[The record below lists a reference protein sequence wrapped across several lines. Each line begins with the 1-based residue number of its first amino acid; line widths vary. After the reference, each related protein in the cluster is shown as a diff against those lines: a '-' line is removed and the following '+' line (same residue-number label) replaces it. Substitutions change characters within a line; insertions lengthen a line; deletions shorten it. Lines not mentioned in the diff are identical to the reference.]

1 MHGIAIVGAGNMGR
15 AHAEAWSRLGLGDRI
30 RYVCA
35 RRPGASLPYAPLAR
49 VVTELD
55 DVLGDPEVDI
65 VSICTPT
72 PSHAELAVRA
82 LAAGRHV
89 LLEKPVALDLPGAEA
104 VMAADAASDATLMVA
119 HVVRF
124 FAGYQRV
131 RAEVES
137 GRIGVA
143 REVRASRSSAAPT
156 WASWLADEAQ
166 SGGMLVD
173 FAIHDFDQVDL
184 HLGRPVAVTTVEAGA
199 SGRFES
205 RVEYAGGGVGHVV
218 TNARLPAGSPFEST
232 IEVTGTS
239 GVTSF
244 RYPDAAPDEP
254 FVRQAAYFLDC
265 VEARRSPEAC
275 PPQSAAVAL
284 RVALAARES
293 LQSGRTVEIPEGSVD
308 EGTRPRGGA

>member
-15 AHAEAWSRLGLGDRI
+15 AHAEAWSRLGLGERI
-30 RYVCA
+30 RYVCT
-35 RRPGASLPYAPLAR
+35 RRPGASIPFAPSAR
-49 VVTELD
+49 VVTEFD
-55 DVLGDPEVDI
+55 EVLADPEVDL

-82 LAAGRHV
+82 LDAGKHV
-89 LLEKPVALDLPGAEA
+89 LLEKPVALDLEGAA
-104 VMAADAASDATLMVA
+104 AILAADAASDATLMVA

-124 FAGYQRV
+124 FAGYRRV
-131 RAEVES
+131 RGEVES

-156 WASWLADEAQ
+156 WATWLADETQ

-173 FAIHDFDQVDL
+173 FAIHDFDQVNL

-205 RVEYAGGGVGHVV
+205 RVEYADGGVGQVV
-218 TNARLPAGSPFEST
+218 TNAQLPTGSAFESSL
-232 IEVTGTS
+232 EVRGMA
-239 GVTSF
+239 GVASF

-265 VEARRSPEAC
+265 VESRRPPADC
-275 PPQSAAVAL
+275 PTASAVLAL
-284 RVALAARES
+284 RLALAARES
-293 LQSGRTVEIPEGSVD
+293 LRSGRTIQIPAAPVSVD
-308 EGTRPRGGA
+308 LGA